1 MNCSVTRE
9 INIIYTL
16 NYSKPSNQNTVS
28 LPPWKQV
35 SSGVTW
41 NNENP
46 DLNCTICFDIMEK
59 KSSVNLR
66 CQHMFHR
73 EVNLFFCLVRLQNK
87 DIYYYTSF
95 AVY

>member
-1 MNCSVTRE
+1 MCE
-9 INIIYTL
+9 INIIYNL
-16 NYSKPSNQNTVS
+16 NFYSKQSNENPS

-35 SSGVTW
+35 SSGVKW
-41 NNENP
+41 SNENP

-59 KSSVNLR
+59 KNLVSLR

-73 EVNLFFCLVRLQNK
+73 EVNYFIVRVYVL
-87 DIYYYTSF
+87 YYCYNFSF